1 MSKLAKILIATAIL
15 GVLNIIVIVI
25 NLFVK

>member
-1 MSKLAKILIATAIL
+1 MSKLSKILIATAIL

-25 NLFVK
+25 NLFIK